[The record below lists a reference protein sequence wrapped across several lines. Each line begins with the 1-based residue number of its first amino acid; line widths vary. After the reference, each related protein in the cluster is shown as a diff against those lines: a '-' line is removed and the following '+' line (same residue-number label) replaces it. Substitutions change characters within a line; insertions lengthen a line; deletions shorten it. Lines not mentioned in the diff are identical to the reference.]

1 MRTLLLTG
9 FEPFGGYEI
18 NPSEVIAQDLDG
30 KTFSN
35 IKVIGKTIPLRYAEI
50 KSTII
55 QLIDEINPEIIINTG
70 QASRSSISIER
81 IAINLADASKVA
93 YNCGTKPNE
102 EILVKGGPVAYL
114 SMLPVKHLVNYLRE
128 NHIPC
133 YISNSA
139 GTFGCNQLMYHT
151 LNYLDTSSQLNQV
164 SAGFIH
170 LPLLPEQ
177 IINSP
182 LTASMNLDIM
192 KKAITL
198 VIEYLTEIGK

>member
-9 FEPFGGYEI
+9 FEPFGRYEI

-35 IKVIGKTIPLRYAEI
+35 IKVIGKTIPLRYEEI
-50 KSTII
+50 KPTII

-70 QASRSSISIER
+70 QASCSSISIER

-102 EILVKGGPVAYL
+102 EILVKGGPMAYL
-114 SMLPVKHLVNYLRE
+114 STLPVKHLVNNLKE
-128 NHIPC
+128 NHIPS

-151 LNYLDTSSQLNQV
+151 LNYLDTSSLLNQV

-177 IINSP
+177 TINSP
-182 LTASMNLDIM
+182 QSASMSLDIM

-198 VIEYLTEIGK
+198 VIECLTDFGK